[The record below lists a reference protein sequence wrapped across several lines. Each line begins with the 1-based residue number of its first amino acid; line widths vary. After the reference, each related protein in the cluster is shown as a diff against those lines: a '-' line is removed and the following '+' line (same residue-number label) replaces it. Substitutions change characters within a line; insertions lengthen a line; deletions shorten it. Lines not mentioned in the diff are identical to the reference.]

1 MLINKYLKNDTY
13 IKNYYFLFKLMS
25 TRISFFALIF
35 LFLLVNT
42 ECGEDY
48 YKLLGVKRT
57 ASKAEIKKAFKK
69 LSLKYHPDKNK
80 DNPKRAKEMFIKIAN
95 AYEVLSNDEKRKI
108 YDQYG
113 EEGVKANEQG
123 GGGGAHFNFD
133 NMGFEE
139 IFSQFFGGGGFGGRG
154 KKGKS
159 SGFGG
164 AGGIFD
170 MFFGGGGGGNGG
182 GFGGFEQGG
191 QQRRSQRGGMK
202 DQNYFKNTKVKS
214 LKMKS
219 LTLLYSRKNIWFV
232 YFYRPGDQNY
242 EPYVKAMK
250 EFADKTDGLFNGGA
264 VNCIKDEEICEEF
277 EISQTPSIMFFSEN
291 EKEYNKYEGKVDF
304 NSLFNYATKRMSYYV
319 NEITRDKLS
328 DFFAKKPDKYHVIL
342 FTSKESTPSLYKA
355 LSKFFINK
363 LIFGEVHK
371 TQTELVEL
379 FKIREFPTLMVML
392 DEEKN
397 KFEIYKRK
405 MDYESLQSYLNKFA
419 VKKKSTTITK
429 VKEMNYNIY
438 NTLGTCSNSDGKN
451 ICLIYLTNVYK
462 PRGKDMEIL
471 ENIHDKYENDHIK
484 VFYLNYKKNKNIFKS
499 FDDINESNAKAV
511 IIKGK
516 RKKYMNI
523 DKDEFENNIF
533 NAIENIISGGGDF
546 KKMKE
551 DLNLS
556 NINANTDL

>member
-1 MLINKYLKNDTY
+1 
-13 IKNYYFLFKLMS
+13 MS
-25 TRISFFALIF
+25 TKFSFNILLFTFLIIFA
-35 LFLLVNT
+35 

-80 DNPKRAKEMFIKIAN
+80 DNPKKAKEMFIKIAN

-113 EEGVKANEQG
+113 EEGIKANEQG
-123 GGGGAHFNFD
+123 GGSNFNFD

-139 IFSQFFGGGGFGGRG
+139 IFSQFFGGGGGGGAKFEFNFGGGHGG
-154 KKGKS
+154 KKKQSS

-164 AGGIFD
+164 FGSIFD
-170 MFFGGGGGGNGG
+170 TIFGGGGDNG
-182 GFGGFEQGG
+182 GFGGFQGG
-191 QQRRSQRGGMK
+191 QYGGGQKKPKNGMK
-202 DQNYFKNTKVKS
+202 DQNYFKNTKVQT

-232 YFYRPGDQNY
+232 YFYRKGDQNY
-242 EPYVKAMK
+242 EKYVNTMI
-250 EFADKTDGLFNGGA
+250 EFAEKTEGLFNAGA

-277 EISQTPSIMFFSEN
+277 EVAETPSIIFFSEN
-291 EKEYNKYEGKVDF
+291 EKDYNRYEGKVDF

-319 NEITRDKLS
+319 NEITKEKLS
-328 DFFAKKPDKYHVIL
+328 DFFSKKNDKYHVIL

-355 LSKFFINK
+355 LSKYFINK
-363 LIFGEVHK
+363 LIFGEVHQNQK
-371 TQTELVEL
+371 ELVRL
-379 FKIREFPTLMVML
+379 FKIKEFPTLMVML

-397 KFEIYKRK
+397 KYEVYKNK
-405 MDYESLQSYLNKFA
+405 MNYESIKSYLNKF
-419 VKKKSTTITK
+419 VTKKKVVNDNK

-438 NTLGTCSNSDGKN
+438 NTLSTCSSSDGKN
-451 ICLIYLTNVYK
+451 ICLIYLT
-462 PRGKDMEIL
+462 KDNRPNSKDKKIL
-471 ENIHDKYENDHIK
+471 ESIADKYENDHIK
-484 VFYLNYKKNKNIFKS
+484 VFYINYKKNKNIFNS
-499 FDDINESNAKAV
+499 FEDLNENNAKAV

-523 DKDEFENNIF
+523 DKDEFESNIY
-533 NAIENIISGGGDF
+533 NAVENVISGGGNF

-551 DLNLS
+551 DLNL
-556 NINANTDL
+556 NNNVNTDL

>member
-1 MLINKYLKNDTY
+1 
-13 IKNYYFLFKLMS
+13 MS
-25 TRISFFALIF
+25 TKFSFNILLFTFLIIFA
-35 LFLLVNT
+35 

-80 DNPKRAKEMFIKIAN
+80 DNPKKAKEMFIKIAN

-113 EEGVKANEQG
+113 EEGIKANEQG
-123 GGGGAHFNFD
+123 GGSNFNFD

-139 IFSQFFGGGGFGGRG
+139 IFSQFFGGGGGGAKFEFNFGGGHGG
-154 KKGKS
+154 KKKQSS

-164 AGGIFD
+164 FGSIFD
-170 MFFGGGGGGNGG
+170 TIFGGGGDNG
-182 GFGGFEQGG
+182 GFGGFQGG
-191 QQRRSQRGGMK
+191 QYGGGQKKSKNGMK
-202 DQNYFKNTKVKS
+202 DQNYFKNTKVQT

-232 YFYRPGDQNY
+232 YFYRKGDQNY
-242 EPYVKAMK
+242 EKYVNTMI
-250 EFADKTDGLFNGGA
+250 EFAEKTEGLFNAGA

-277 EISQTPSIMFFSEN
+277 EVAETPSIIFFSEN
-291 EKEYNKYEGKVDF
+291 EKDYNRYEGKVDF

-319 NEITRDKLS
+319 NEITKEKLS
-328 DFFAKKPDKYHVIL
+328 DFFSKKNDKYHVIL

-355 LSKFFINK
+355 LSKYFINK
-363 LIFGEVHK
+363 LIFGEVHQNQK
-371 TQTELVEL
+371 ELVRL
-379 FKIREFPTLMVML
+379 FKIKEFPTLMVML

-397 KFEIYKRK
+397 KYEVYKNK
-405 MDYESLQSYLNKFA
+405 MNYESIKSYLNKF
-419 VKKKSTTITK
+419 VTKKKVVNDNK

-438 NTLGTCSNSDGKN
+438 NTLSTCSSSDGKN
-451 ICLIYLTNVYK
+451 ICLIYLT
-462 PRGKDMEIL
+462 KDNRPNSKDKKIL
-471 ENIHDKYENDHIK
+471 ESIADKYENDHIK
-484 VFYLNYKKNKNIFKS
+484 VFYINYKKNKNIFNS
-499 FDDINESNAKAV
+499 FEDVNENNAKAV

-523 DKDEFENNIF
+523 DKDEFESNIY
-533 NAIENIISGGGDF
+533 NAVENVISGGGNF

-551 DLNLS
+551 DLNL
-556 NINANTDL
+556 NNNVNTDL

>member
-1 MLINKYLKNDTY
+1 
-13 IKNYYFLFKLMS
+13 MS
-25 TRISFFALIF
+25 TKFSFNILLFTFLIIFA
-35 LFLLVNT
+35 

-80 DNPKRAKEMFIKIAN
+80 DNPKKAKEMFIKIAN

-113 EEGVKANEQG
+113 EEGIKANEQG
-123 GGGGAHFNFD
+123 GGSNFNFD

-139 IFSQFFGGGGFGGRG
+139 IFSQFFGGGGGGGAKFEFNFGGGHGG
-154 KKGKS
+154 KKKQSS

-164 AGGIFD
+164 FGSIFD
-170 MFFGGGGGGNGG
+170 TIFGGGGDNG
-182 GFGGFEQGG
+182 GFGGFQGG
-191 QQRRSQRGGMK
+191 QYGGGQKKSKNGMK
-202 DQNYFKNTKVKS
+202 DQNYFKNTKVQT

-232 YFYRPGDQNY
+232 YFYRKGDQNY
-242 EPYVKAMK
+242 EKYVNTMI
-250 EFADKTDGLFNGGA
+250 EFAEKTEGLFNAGA

-277 EISQTPSIMFFSEN
+277 EVAETPSIIFFSEN
-291 EKEYNKYEGKVDF
+291 EKDYNRYEGKVDF

-319 NEITRDKLS
+319 NEITKEKLS
-328 DFFAKKPDKYHVIL
+328 DFFSKKNDKYHVIL

-355 LSKFFINK
+355 LSKYFINK
-363 LIFGEVHK
+363 LIFGEVHQNQK
-371 TQTELVEL
+371 ELVQL
-379 FKIREFPTLMVML
+379 FKIKEFPTLMVML

-397 KFEIYKRK
+397 KYEIYKNK
-405 MDYESLQSYLNKFA
+405 MNYENIKSYLNKF
-419 VKKKSTTITK
+419 VTKKKVVNDNK

-438 NTLGTCSNSDGKN
+438 NTLSTCSSSDGKN
-451 ICLIYLTNVYK
+451 ICLIYLT
-462 PRGKDMEIL
+462 KDNRPNSKDKKIL
-471 ENIHDKYENDHIK
+471 ESIADKYENDHIK
-484 VFYLNYKKNKNIFKS
+484 VFYLNYKKNKNIFNS
-499 FDDINESNAKAV
+499 FEDVNEDNAKAV

-523 DKDEFENNIF
+523 DKDEFESNIY
-533 NAIENIISGGGDF
+533 NAVENIISGGGNF

-551 DLNLS
+551 DLNL
-556 NINANTDL
+556 NNNVNTDL

>member
-1 MLINKYLKNDTY
+1 
-13 IKNYYFLFKLMS
+13 MS
-25 TRISFFALIF
+25 TKFSLNLLLFTFLIIFA
-35 LFLLVNT
+35 

-80 DNPKRAKEMFIKIAN
+80 DNPKKAKEMFIKIAN

-113 EEGVKANEQG
+113 EEGIKANEQG
-123 GGGGAHFNFD
+123 GGSNFNFD

-139 IFSQFFGGGGFGGRG
+139 IFSQFFGGGGGGAKFEFNFGGGHGG
-154 KKGKS
+154 KKKQSS

-164 AGGIFD
+164 FGSIFD
-170 MFFGGGGGGNGG
+170 TIFGGGGDNG
-182 GFGGFEQGG
+182 GFGGFQGG
-191 QQRRSQRGGMK
+191 QYGGGQKKSKNGMK
-202 DQNYFKNTKVKS
+202 DQNYFKNTKVQT

-232 YFYRPGDQNY
+232 YFYRKGDQNY
-242 EPYVKAMK
+242 EKYVNTMI
-250 EFADKTDGLFNGGA
+250 EFAEKTEGLFNAGA

-277 EISQTPSIMFFSEN
+277 EVAETPSIIFFSEN
-291 EKEYNKYEGKVDF
+291 EKDYNRYEGKVDF

-319 NEITRDKLS
+319 NEITKEKLS
-328 DFFAKKPDKYHVIL
+328 DFFSKKNDKYHVIL

-355 LSKFFINK
+355 LSKYFINK
-363 LIFGEVHK
+363 LIFGEVHQNQK
-371 TQTELVEL
+371 ELVRL
-379 FKIREFPTLMVML
+379 FKIKEFPTLMVML

-397 KFEIYKRK
+397 KYEIYKNK
-405 MDYESLQSYLNKFA
+405 MNYESIKSYLNKF
-419 VKKKSTTITK
+419 VTKKKIVNDNK

-438 NTLGTCSNSDGKN
+438 NTLSTCSSSDGKN
-451 ICLIYLTNVYK
+451 ICLIYLTKDNK
-462 PRGKDMEIL
+462 PNSKDKKIL
-471 ENIHDKYENDHIK
+471 ESIADKYENDHIK
-484 VFYLNYKKNKNIFKS
+484 VFYINYKKNKNIFNS
-499 FDDINESNAKAV
+499 FEDVNEDNAKAV

-523 DKDEFENNIF
+523 DKDEFESNIY
-533 NAIENIISGGGDF
+533 NAVENVISGGGNF

-551 DLNLS
+551 DLNL
-556 NINANTDL
+556 NNNVNTDL

>member
-1 MLINKYLKNDTY
+1 
-13 IKNYYFLFKLMS
+13 MS
-25 TRISFFALIF
+25 TKFSFNILLFTFLIIFA
-35 LFLLVNT
+35 

-80 DNPKRAKEMFIKIAN
+80 DNPKKAKEMFIKIAN

-113 EEGVKANEQG
+113 EEGIKANEQG
-123 GGGGAHFNFD
+123 GGSNFNFD

-139 IFSQFFGGGGFGGRG
+139 IFSQFFGGGGGGAKFEFNFGGGHGG
-154 KKGKS
+154 KKKQSS

-164 AGGIFD
+164 FGSIFD
-170 MFFGGGGGGNGG
+170 TIFGGGGDNG
-182 GFGGFEQGG
+182 GFGGFQGG
-191 QQRRSQRGGMK
+191 QYGGGQKKSKNGMK
-202 DQNYFKNTKVKS
+202 DQNYFKNTKVQT

-232 YFYRPGDQNY
+232 YFYRKGDQNY
-242 EPYVKAMK
+242 EKYVNTMI
-250 EFADKTDGLFNGGA
+250 EFAEKTEGLFNAGA

-277 EISQTPSIMFFSEN
+277 EVAETPSIIFFSEN
-291 EKEYNKYEGKVDF
+291 EKDYNRYEGKVDF

-319 NEITRDKLS
+319 NEITKEKLS
-328 DFFAKKPDKYHVIL
+328 DFFSKKNDKYHVIL

-355 LSKFFINK
+355 LSKYFINK
-363 LIFGEVHK
+363 LIFGEVHQNQK
-371 TQTELVEL
+371 ELVQL
-379 FKIREFPTLMVML
+379 FKIKEFPTLMVML

-397 KFEIYKRK
+397 KYEVYKNK
-405 MDYESLQSYLNKFA
+405 MNYESIKSYLNKY
-419 VKKKSTTITK
+419 VTKKKVVNDNK

-438 NTLGTCSNSDGKN
+438 NTLSTCSSSDGKN
-451 ICLIYLTNVYK
+451 ICLIYLT
-462 PRGKDMEIL
+462 KDNRPNSKDKKIL
-471 ENIHDKYENDHIK
+471 ESIADKYENDHIK
-484 VFYLNYKKNKNIFKS
+484 VFYINYKKNKNIFNS
-499 FDDINESNAKAV
+499 FEDVNEDNAKAV

-523 DKDEFENNIF
+523 DKDEFESNIY
-533 NAIENIISGGGDF
+533 NAVENVISGGGNF

-551 DLNLS
+551 DLNL
-556 NINANTDL
+556 NNNVNTDL

>member
-1 MLINKYLKNDTY
+1 
-13 IKNYYFLFKLMS
+13 MS
-25 TRISFFALIF
+25 TKFSFNILLFTFLIIFA
-35 LFLLVNT
+35 

-80 DNPKRAKEMFIKIAN
+80 DNPKKAKEMFIKIAN

-113 EEGVKANEQG
+113 EEGIKANEQG
-123 GGGGAHFNFD
+123 GGSNFNFD

-139 IFSQFFGGGGFGGRG
+139 IFSQFFGGGGGGAKFEFNFGGGHGG
-154 KKGKS
+154 KKKQSS

-164 AGGIFD
+164 FGSIFD
-170 MFFGGGGGGNGG
+170 TIFGGGGDNG
-182 GFGGFEQGG
+182 GFGGFQGG
-191 QQRRSQRGGMK
+191 QYGGGQKKPKNGMK
-202 DQNYFKNTKVKS
+202 DQNYFKNTKVQT

-232 YFYRPGDQNY
+232 YFYRKGDQNY
-242 EPYVKAMK
+242 EKYVNTMI
-250 EFADKTDGLFNGGA
+250 EFAEKTEGLFNAGA

-277 EISQTPSIMFFSEN
+277 EVAETPSIIFFSEN
-291 EKEYNKYEGKVDF
+291 EKDYNRYEGKVDF

-319 NEITRDKLS
+319 NEITKEKLS
-328 DFFAKKPDKYHVIL
+328 DFFSKKNDKYHVIL

-355 LSKFFINK
+355 LSKYFINK
-363 LIFGEVHK
+363 LIFGEVHQNQK
-371 TQTELVEL
+371 ELVRL
-379 FKIREFPTLMVML
+379 FKIKEFPTLMVML

-397 KFEIYKRK
+397 KYEVYKNK
-405 MDYESLQSYLNKFA
+405 MNYDSIKSYLNKF
-419 VKKKSTTITK
+419 VTKKKVVNDNK

-438 NTLGTCSNSDGKN
+438 NTLSTCSSSDGKN
-451 ICLIYLTNVYK
+451 ICLIYLT
-462 PRGKDMEIL
+462 KDNRPNSKDKKIL
-471 ENIHDKYENDHIK
+471 ESIADKYENDHIK
-484 VFYLNYKKNKNIFKS
+484 VFYINYKKNKNIFNS
-499 FDDINESNAKAV
+499 FEDLNENNAKAV

-523 DKDEFENNIF
+523 DKDEFESNIY
-533 NAIENIISGGGDF
+533 NAMENVISGGGNF

-551 DLNLS
+551 DLNL
-556 NINANTDL
+556 NNNVNTDL

>member
-1 MLINKYLKNDTY
+1 MSSKFFYFTFIFTFLIIN
-13 IKNYYFLFKLMS
+13 S
-25 TRISFFALIF
+25 
-35 LFLLVNT
+35 

-57 ASKAEIKKAFKK
+57 ATKAEIKKAFKK

-80 DNPKRAKEMFIKIAN
+80 DNPKKAKEMFIKIAN

-123 GGGGAHFNFD
+123 GGGGAHFNFE
-133 NMGFEE
+133 NMGFED
-139 IFSQFFGGGGFGGRG
+139 IFNQFFGGGGAKFEFNMGGGENRRQG
-154 KKGKS
+154 RS

-164 AGGIFD
+164 FGSIFD
-170 MFFGGGGGGNGG
+170 TIFGGGRG
-182 GFGGFEQGG
+182 GFGGFQNGG
-191 QQRRSQRGGMK
+191 QSGRQKKTQNGMK
-202 DQNYFKNTKVKS
+202 DQNYFKNTKVKTI
-214 LKMKS
+214 KMKS

-232 YFYRPGDQNY
+232 YFFRKGDQNY
-242 EPYVKAMK
+242 EKYVKTMI
-250 EFADKTDGLFNGGA
+250 EFADKTDGLFNAGA

-277 EISQTPSIMFFSEN
+277 EVAETPSIIFFSEN
-291 EKEYNKYEGKVDF
+291 EKDYNKYEGKVDY

-319 NEITRDKLS
+319 NEISKDKLS
-328 DFFAKKPDKYHVIL
+328 DFFAKKPDKYHIIL
-342 FTSKESTPSLYKA
+342 FTSKDSTPSLYKA

-363 LIFGEVHK
+363 LIFGEIHK

-379 FKIREFPTLMVML
+379 FKIRDFPTLMVMI

-397 KFEIYKRK
+397 KYEIYKKK
-405 MDYESLQSYLNKFA
+405 MDYENIKSYLNKYA
-419 VKKKSTTITK
+419 TKQKSYTLIK

-451 ICLIYLTNVYK
+451 ICLIYLSKEYK
-462 PRGKDMEIL
+462 PNRKDMQIL
-471 ENIHDKYENDHIK
+471 ENIHDKYEKDHIK
-484 VFYLNYKKNKNIFKS
+484 VFYLNYKKHRNIFKS
-499 FDDINESNAKAV
+499 FDDLNESNSKAV

-516 RKKYMNI
+516 RKKYMNL
-523 DKDEFENNIF
+523 DMDEFDNNIY
-533 NAIENIISGGGDF
+533 NAIENIISGGGNF

-551 DLNLS
+551 DLNL
-556 NINANTDL
+556 NNNVNTDL

>member
-1 MLINKYLKNDTY
+1 
-13 IKNYYFLFKLMS
+13 MS
-25 TRISFFALIF
+25 TKFSFNILLFTFLIIFA
-35 LFLLVNT
+35 

-80 DNPKRAKEMFIKIAN
+80 DNPKKAKEMFIKIAN

-113 EEGVKANEQG
+113 EEGIKANEQG
-123 GGGGAHFNFD
+123 GGSNFNFD

-139 IFSQFFGGGGFGGRG
+139 IFSQFFGGGGGGAKFEFNFGGGHGG
-154 KKGKS
+154 KKKQSS

-164 AGGIFD
+164 FGSIFD
-170 MFFGGGGGGNGG
+170 TIFGGGGDNG
-182 GFGGFEQGG
+182 GFGGFQGG
-191 QQRRSQRGGMK
+191 QYGGGQKKSKNGMK
-202 DQNYFKNTKVKS
+202 DQNYFKNTKVQT

-232 YFYRPGDQNY
+232 YFYRKGDQNY
-242 EPYVKAMK
+242 EKYVNTMI
-250 EFADKTDGLFNGGA
+250 EFAEKTEGLFNAGA

-277 EISQTPSIMFFSEN
+277 EVAETPSIIFFSEN
-291 EKEYNKYEGKVDF
+291 EKDYNRYEGKVDF

-319 NEITRDKLS
+319 NEITKEKLS
-328 DFFAKKPDKYHVIL
+328 DFFSKKNDKYHVIL

-355 LSKFFINK
+355 LSKYFINK
-363 LIFGEVHK
+363 LIFGEVHQNQK
-371 TQTELVEL
+371 ELVQL
-379 FKIREFPTLMVML
+379 FKIKEFPTLMVML

-397 KFEIYKRK
+397 KYEVYKNK
-405 MDYESLQSYLNKFA
+405 MNYESIKSYLNKF
-419 VKKKSTTITK
+419 VTKKKVVNDNK

-438 NTLGTCSNSDGKN
+438 NTLSTCSSSDGKN
-451 ICLIYLTNVYK
+451 ICLIYLT
-462 PRGKDMEIL
+462 KDNRPNSKDKKIL
-471 ENIHDKYENDHIK
+471 ESIADKYENDHIK
-484 VFYLNYKKNKNIFKS
+484 VFYINYKKNKNIFNS
-499 FDDINESNAKAV
+499 FEDVNEDNAKAV

-523 DKDEFENNIF
+523 DKDEFESNIY
-533 NAIENIISGGGDF
+533 NAVENVISGGGNF

-551 DLNLS
+551 DLNL
-556 NINANTDL
+556 NNNVNTDL

>member
-1 MLINKYLKNDTY
+1 
-13 IKNYYFLFKLMS
+13 MS
-25 TRISFFALIF
+25 TKHSFFILLLTLLII
-35 LFLLVNT
+35 NA

-48 YKLLGVKRT
+48 YKILGVKRT
-57 ASKAEIKKAFKK
+57 ATKAEIKRAFKK

-80 DNPKRAKEMFIKIAN
+80 DNPKKAKEMFIKIAN

-113 EEGVKANEQG
+113 EEGIKAEEQG
-123 GGGGAHFNFD
+123 GGAGAHFNFD

-139 IFSQFFGGGGFGGRG
+139 IFSQFFGGGKGGGGAKFEFNMGGGGNKRQG
-154 KKGKS
+154 S

-164 AGGIFD
+164 FGGIFD
-170 MFFGGGGGGNGG
+170 TIFGGGGNGG
-182 GFGGFEQGG
+182 FGGFQGG
-191 QQRRSQRGGMK
+191 QQGRKQKPKDGMK

-214 LKMKS
+214 IKMKS

-232 YFYRPGDQNY
+232 YFYRKGDQNY
-242 EPYVKAMK
+242 EKYVKTMI
-250 EFADKTDGLFNGGA
+250 EFAEKTEGLFNAGA

-277 EISQTPSIMFFSEN
+277 EVSQTPSIMFFSEN
-291 EKEYNKYEGKVDF
+291 EKDYNRYDGKVDF

-319 NEITRDKLS
+319 NEITKEKLS
-328 DFFAKKPDKYHVIL
+328 DFFSKKNDKYHVIL
-342 FTSKESTPSLYKA
+342 FTSKDSTPSLYKA

-397 KFEIYKRK
+397 KYEIYKNK
-405 MDYESLQSYLNKFA
+405 MNYESIKSYLNKF
-419 VKKKSTTITK
+419 VNKKKNVNNNKI
-429 VKEMNYNIY
+429 KEMNYNIY

-451 ICLIYLTNVYK
+451 ICLLFLTKENK
-462 PRGKDMEIL
+462 PNKKDIQIL
-471 ENIHDKYENDHIK
+471 ENIHDKYEKDHIK
-484 VFYLNYKKNKNIFKS
+484 VYYLNYKKNRNIFKS
-499 FDDINESNAKAV
+499 FEDINESNAKAV

-516 RKKYMNI
+516 RKKYMNL
-523 DKDEFENNIF
+523 DKDEFENNVY
-533 NAIENIISGGGDF
+533 NAVENVISGGGNF
-546 KKMKE
+546 KRMKE
-551 DLNLS
+551 DLNLNN
-556 NINANTDL
+556 NINSDL

>member
-1 MLINKYLKNDTY
+1 
-13 IKNYYFLFKLMS
+13 MS
-25 TRISFFALIF
+25 TKFSFNILLFTFLIIFA
-35 LFLLVNT
+35 

-80 DNPKRAKEMFIKIAN
+80 DNPKKAKEMFIKIAN

-113 EEGVKANEQG
+113 EEGIKANEQG
-123 GGGGAHFNFD
+123 GGSNFNFD

-139 IFSQFFGGGGFGGRG
+139 IFSQFFGGGGGGAKFEFNFGGGHGG
-154 KKGKS
+154 KKKQSS

-164 AGGIFD
+164 FGSIFD
-170 MFFGGGGGGNGG
+170 TIFGGGGDNG
-182 GFGGFEQGG
+182 GFGGFQGG
-191 QQRRSQRGGMK
+191 QYGGGQKKQKNGMK
-202 DQNYFKNTKVKS
+202 DQNYFKNTKVQT

-232 YFYRPGDQNY
+232 YFYRKGDQNY
-242 EPYVKAMK
+242 EKYVNTMI
-250 EFADKTDGLFNGGA
+250 EFAEKTEGLFNAGA

-277 EISQTPSIMFFSEN
+277 EVAETPSIIFFSEN
-291 EKEYNKYEGKVDF
+291 EKDYNRYEGKVDF

-319 NEITRDKLS
+319 NEITKEKLS
-328 DFFAKKPDKYHVIL
+328 DFFSKKNDKYHVIL

-355 LSKFFINK
+355 LSKYFINK
-363 LIFGEVHK
+363 LIFGEVHQNQK
-371 TQTELVEL
+371 ELVRL
-379 FKIREFPTLMVML
+379 FKIKEFPTLMVVL

-397 KFEIYKRK
+397 KYEVYKNK
-405 MDYESLQSYLNKFA
+405 MNYESIKSYLNKF
-419 VKKKSTTITK
+419 VTKKKVVNDNK

-438 NTLGTCSNSDGKN
+438 NTLSTCSSSDGKN
-451 ICLIYLTNVYK
+451 ICLIYLT
-462 PRGKDMEIL
+462 KDNRPNSKDKKIL
-471 ENIHDKYENDHIK
+471 ESIADKYENDHIK
-484 VFYLNYKKNKNIFKS
+484 VFYINYKKNKNIFNS
-499 FDDINESNAKAV
+499 FEDVNEDNAKAV

-523 DKDEFENNIF
+523 DKDEFESNIY
-533 NAIENIISGGGDF
+533 NAVENVISGGGNF

-551 DLNLS
+551 DLNL
-556 NINANTDL
+556 NNNVNTDL